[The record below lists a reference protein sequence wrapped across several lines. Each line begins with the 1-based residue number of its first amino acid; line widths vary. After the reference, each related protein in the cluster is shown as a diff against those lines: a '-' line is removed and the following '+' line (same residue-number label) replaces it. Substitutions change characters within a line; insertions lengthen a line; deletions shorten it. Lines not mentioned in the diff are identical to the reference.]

1 LAEYR
6 AYDRT
11 VRTAATAL
19 IALATIYAAAEFGTE
34 AGFVASVIGSTA
46 LTALLIGGFCLA
58 RSHGKLQWQIDVL
71 EFEMQ
76 SRPQGDQG
84 RMTIEELEDERV
96 LKEWPVS
103 EFVYRYAGLLLV
115 PFAGFLVLLYIWTA
129 ALDDSVGGEVVSI
142 RPAFVWGSVLFDAN
156 SSVLQPPY
164 LEWLRTSARRMS
176 SCSRVVLRAYA
187 SDDGSD
193 VHNLRLSEARNE
205 AIVTELES
213 HGVER
218 NRIQA
223 VAFGEGTAREPRR
236 AYFDRRVDLFAAD
249 DGAAE
254 CSAAPS
260 MPALRSPSVTDG
272 R

>member
-34 AGFVASVIGSTA
+34 AGVVASIIGSAA
-46 LTALLIGGFCLA
+46 LTALLIGGFFLA

-71 EFEMQ
+71 EFEIQ
-76 SRPQGDQG
+76 SRPQNEQVGL
-84 RMTIEELEDERV
+84 TIAQLNDERV
-96 LKEWPVS
+96 VTEWPVS
-103 EFVYRYAGLLLV
+103 EFVYRYSGLVLV

-129 ALDDSVGGEVVSI
+129 ALDDYVGGEMVSV
-142 RPAFVWGSVLFDAN
+142 RPAVVWGSVLFDAN
-156 SSVLQPPY
+156 SAVLERPY
-164 LEWLRTSARRMS
+164 LEWLRTSARRMN

-187 SDDGSD
+187 SDDGSE

-205 AIVTELES
+205 AIATELES

-236 AYFDRRVDLFAAD
+236 ADFDRRVDLFAVD

-254 CSAAPS
+254 CRAARA
-260 MPALRSPSVTDG
+260 MPALRSPSATDT